1 MFSLKSLIRILKS
14 ITRKEE
20 RNVRLELF
28 KILAEKY
35 VAGQLR
41 IGRKEKSIKG
51 FDEMFCLLY
60 CPGLKLNFRD
70 ELSNFWSIYNFR
82 HSQIINNLATHD
94 CLMFIFLRKSFST
107 SKPFLSI
114 VVNHLVEYTC
124 VQSKRMRTK
133 TLFLICTFSS
143 FLPFNFLL
151 LLNLLICNGI
161 HAHHFIIFPSS
172 VS

>member
-1 MFSLKSLIRILKS
+1 MFKRNRHLLFSLKSLIRILKS

-51 FDEMFCLLY
+51 IDESFCLLY
-60 CPGLKLNFRD
+60 FPGLMLMNFRD

-82 HSQIINNLATHD
+82 HQQFINSWLSDVYLSQKVFFN
-94 CLMFIFLRKSFST
+94 
-107 SKPFLSI
+107 
-114 VVNHLVEYTC
+114 VET
-124 VQSKRMRTK
+124 
-133 TLFLICTFSS
+133 I
-143 FLPFNFLL
+143 PFNCCQSFGWVHLCA
-151 LLNLLICNGI
+151 NQENEDKDP
-161 HAHHFIIFPSS
+161 FPYLYFFVLPSI
-172 VS
+172 